1 MRAILALAILL
12 LEISSAAP
20 EPEYSSSRIFNS
32 FQLVEGNPSTS
43 LVEIESSIGKG
54 DRLVIAML
62 PSSTQSA
69 ELQLTAA
76 TQITNLAS
84 NNSEPA
90 SDQPSPP
97 GDPATATP
105 ISLGALCNAL
115 FSSAQDNHLPVTF
128 FANLIWQES
137 GLQKDIV
144 SRKGAMG
151 IAQFMPQTAVEKGLD
166 NPFDPL
172 KAIPASAR
180 FLRELRMQFGNL
192 GFVAAAYNAGARR
205 VAEWLEHR
213 GNLPRETRTYVV
225 RVTGLSIEAWRGM
238 PVDND
243 ALTFARLLPCRSL
256 PAFANVEQ
264 TQWEDAQ
271 LEDAKADR
279 GGRNAP
285 PTDETP
291 AARHTPPH
299 DAAHGPARPH
309 ERQER
314 QAHQERKDHHEALR
328 AGHDR
333 HTAKREAEHHP
344 HGAHEKRKSA

>member
-1 MRAILALAILL
+1 MLALAIVLAGV
-12 LEISSAAP
+12 SSAAP
-20 EPEYSSSRIFNS
+20 EPEY
-32 FQLVEGNPSTS
+32 PSLFADSVLRGSDGEAVPS
-43 LVEIESSIGKG
+43 LIEIESSTGRA
-54 DRLVIAML
+54 DRLTLAGQPRLLSVEVFRRENADRPLTFASASPDVDAAIT
-62 PSSTQSA
+62 SSASA
-69 ELQLTAA
+69 G
-76 TQITNLAS
+76 
-84 NNSEPA
+84 
-90 SDQPSPP
+90 
-97 GDPATATP
+97 GDNGLGTEV
-105 ISLGALCNAL
+105 SLDELCNAL
-115 FSSAQDNHLPVTF
+115 FTSAQTNDLPIPF

-137 GLQKDIV
+137 RLRADDV
-144 SRKGAMG
+144 SRKGAQG

>member
-62 PSSTQSA
+62 PSSAQSA

-128 FANLIWQES
+128 FANLLWQES

-151 IAQFMPQTAVEKGLD
+151 IAQFMPQTAIEKGLGD
-166 NPFDPL
+166 PFDPL
-172 KAIPASAR
+172 QSISASAR
-180 FLRELRMQFGNL
+180 FLRELRGQFGNL
-192 GFVAAAYNAGARR
+192 GFVAAAYNAGPRR
-205 VAEWLEHR
+205 VSEWLERHR
-213 GNLPRETRTYVV
+213 RLPRETQSYVV
-225 RVTGLSIEAWRGM
+225 NVTGRSVEEWQKTPPG
-238 PVDND
+238 D
-243 ALTFARLLPCRSL
+243 AALRFVQRLPCRDMS
-256 PAFANVEQ
+256 AFAELERAQAQQPDEQ
-264 TQWEDAQ
+264 PKAPDEINQTAQ
-271 LEDAKADR
+271 KHNP
-279 GGRNAP
+279 RNLLHREAIRA
-285 PTDETP
+285 TGET
-291 AARHTPPH
+291 HSS
-299 DAAHGPARPH
+299 D
-309 ERQER
+309 
-314 QAHQERKDHHEALR
+314 KHEAKEHGRRALR
-328 AGHDR
+328 ER
-333 HTAKREAEHHP
+333 HGRV
-344 HGAHEKRKSA
+344 